1 MANTITH
8 RFRRLGLCLRGEA
21 ETAALLGPGARQ
33 HSDPLERARRQ
44 VDRLPALD
52 DCLDDGR
59 FEERQR
65 EAAADVS
72 GISVN
77 LPCEATDGGRPA
89 VREIRDPALGIGEDS
104 DELRIRLVRWL
115 TASLHDQLRLDPA
128 PLQVN
133 GNREAEGVLEAPD
146 GLGI

>member
-1 MANTITH
+1 
-8 RFRRLGLCLRGEA
+8 
-21 ETAALLGPGARQ
+21 
-33 HSDPLERARRQ
+33 
-44 VDRLPALD
+44 LPALD

-77 LPCEATDGGRPA
+77 LPCEATDGDRPA

-104 DELRIRLVRWL
+104 DELCIQLVRGL
-115 TASLHDQLRLDPA
+115 TAGMHDQLRLDPS
-128 PLQVN
+128 PLQLN
-133 GNREAEGVLEAPD
+133 GNREAESLREGPG